1 MREYSVASLYEVP
14 GEANLT
20 DIVHRNAERTPQRTV
35 VARKVGGVWRDVSAA
50 EFLAEIEA
58 VADGL
63 IALGVRAGDRVAI
76 MSRTRYEWSVLDFA
90 IWEAGAVS
98 VPLYE
103 TSSAEQV
110 AWILAD
116 SGATAVFTETS
127 ALTSVVDAVRERL
140 PGLRYV
146 WQIERDNGGSG
157 ALSVM
162 AEAGSGADPRIR
174 AERHRALTSASI
186 ATVIYTSGT
195 TGRPKGCLL
204 THGNLL
210 FEIGNAV
217 ELLPAL
223 FRDDEGRA
231 RTLLFLPLAHI
242 FARIVHLGVL
252 HGGAVLGHL
261 PDPTHVAEELGEFKP
276 TLVLAVPRIFEKI
289 YNAAAL
295 EAGSRGRLAAYVFGR
310 AVETAVDWSR
320 AAEQGRIGERLR
332 LRHAF
337 FDRLV
342 YAGIRARL
350 GGRLRYAISGGA
362 PLGERLTRFFHGVGL
377 TVCEGYGL
385 TECAPAIAIS
395 PYQKPKAGTVGP
407 PLPGTTVRI
416 ADDGEIQVKGPQVF
430 AGYLHDEAATR
441 AAFTADGYL
450 RTGDLGRLDD
460 EGYLSISGRAK
471 EILVTA
477 AGKNVAPLPLEE
489 RLNAHP
495 LIDQALVV
503 GDRRPYVAALITLD
517 LEAVANWLGQHGR
530 ERGEPLP
537 ELCRDPELAGELQR
551 AVDDANRSVSR
562 AESIRRFAVLPTT
575 WTIESGQLS
584 AKLSLKRYVV
594 NVEHAAD
601 IDGLYAES

>member
-1 MREYSVASLYEVP
+1 MREYSVPSLYDVP

-35 VARKVGGVWRDVSAA
+35 VVRKLDGVWHDVTAA
-50 EFLAEIEA
+50 EFLAEIES

-63 IALGVRAGDRVAI
+63 IALGVQPGDRVAI

-90 IWEAGAVS
+90 IWEAGAVG
-98 VPLYE
+98 VPVYE

-116 SGATAVFTETS
+116 SDVTAVFTETS
-127 ALTSVVDAVRERL
+127 AHTAVVASVRDRI
-140 PGLRYV
+140 PGLRYI
-146 WQIERDNGGSG
+146 WQIERDDGGSG
-157 ALSVM
+157 ALAVL
-162 AEAGSGADPRIR
+162 AETGTGTDPRIR
-174 AERHRALTSASI
+174 SQRRAALTAGTI

-223 FRDDEGRA
+223 FRSDEGRA

-261 PDPTHVAEELGEFKP
+261 PDPSHVAEELGAFRP
-276 TLVLAVPRIFEKI
+276 TLVLAVPRVFEKI

-295 EAGSRGRLAAYVFGR
+295 EARSRGRVAAHVFGR
-310 AVETAVDWSR
+310 AADTAVEWSR
-320 AAEQGRIGERLR
+320 AAEQGRIGVRLR

-362 PLGERLTRFFHGVGL
+362 PLGEHLTRFFHGVGL
-377 TVCEGYGL
+377 SVCEGYGL
-385 TECAPAIAIS
+385 TESGPAIAIS
-395 PYQKPKAGTVGP
+395 PYQRPKAGTVGP
-407 PLPGTTVRI
+407 PLPGTAVRI

-450 RTGDLGRLDD
+450 RTGDLGSLDD
-460 EGYLSISGRAK
+460 DGYLSIRGRVK

-495 LIDQALVV
+495 LIDQSLVV

-517 LEAVANWLGQHGR
+517 AEAVSSWLVRRGR
-530 ERGEPLP
+530 DRDRPLP
-537 ELCRDPELAGELQR
+537 ELCRDVELTGELQQ

-562 AESIRRFAVLPTT
+562 AESIRRFAVLPTI
-575 WTIESGQLS
+575 WTVEGGHLS
-584 AKLSLKRYVV
+584 AKLSLKRYVISA
-594 NVEHAAD
+594 EHAAD
-601 IDGLYAES
+601 IEDLYRES